1 VQINDEPHPG
11 EHGPLDGVLVVALEQ
26 AVAAPLCT
34 RHLAD
39 LGARVIKI
47 ERPGR
52 GDFARDY
59 DSAAGD
65 GMSSWFVWL
74 NRSKESVVLDLKTP
88 AGRQA
93 LDALI
98 ARADVFVC
106 NLAPATV
113 RRLGLEPGHLASQHP
128 RLVACQLSGYGD
140 QGPLSERKAYDLL
153 VQAEA
158 GVLAVTGSADAPAKT
173 GISVADIAGGM
184 YAYSGILAAL
194 LQRERTGR
202 GGAVEV
208 SLFGALAEWMSQPL
222 QLARLTGRPPAR
234 TGARHATIVPYGGY
248 VTADGDEVLIGIQ
261 NEAEWDRL
269 CRDALGAPDMAED
282 ARLAGNEGRVRHR
295 DEVERRVSAAVA
307 RLTTAGLL
315 ARLERAKIAYASVN
329 SVEQVLAHPQLAG
342 QWGSVN
348 AGDQSVGV
356 LKPPVHHSGFT
367 PALGPVPAHGQ
378 HTADVLA
385 ELAADPPDQ
394 S

>member
-1 VQINDEPHPG
+1 MEINDDPG
-11 EHGPLDGVLVVALEQ
+11 RPLDGVLVVSLEQ

-34 RHLAD
+34 RQLAD

-74 NRSKESVVLDLKTP
+74 NRSKESVVLDLKTA

-98 ARADVFVC
+98 GRADVFVC

-113 RRLGLEPGHLASQHP
+113 RRLGLEPGRLAGRHS
-128 RLVACQLSGYGD
+128 RLVACQLTGYGG
-140 QGPLSERKAYDLL
+140 QGPFSERKAYDLL
-153 VQAEA
+153 IQAEA
-158 GVLAVTGSADAPAKT
+158 GVLAVTGSPDAPAKA

-194 LQRERTGR
+194 LQRAKTGR
-202 GGAVEV
+202 GGTVEL
-208 SLFGALAEWMSQPL
+208 SLFGALAEWMSPPL
-222 QLARLTGRPPAR
+222 QLARLTGRAPAR

-248 VTADGDEVLIGIQ
+248 LTADGDEVMIGVQ
-261 NEAEWDRL
+261 NEAEWERL
-269 CRDALGAPDMAED
+269 CRDALNAPDMAQD
-282 ARLAGNEGRVRHR
+282 TRLAGNEGRVRHR
-295 DEVERRVSAAVA
+295 EEVERRLSAAVA
-307 RLTTAGLL
+307 RLATADLL
-315 ARLERAKIAYASVN
+315 ARLEHAQIAYASVN
-329 SVEQVLAHPQLAG
+329 RVEDVLVHPQLAPLWTEVG
-342 QWGSVN
+342 A
-348 AGDQSVGV
+348 AGRPVDV
-356 LKPPVHHSGFT
+356 LRPPVSHSGFT

-378 HTADVLA
+378 HTAAVLA

-394 S
+394 P